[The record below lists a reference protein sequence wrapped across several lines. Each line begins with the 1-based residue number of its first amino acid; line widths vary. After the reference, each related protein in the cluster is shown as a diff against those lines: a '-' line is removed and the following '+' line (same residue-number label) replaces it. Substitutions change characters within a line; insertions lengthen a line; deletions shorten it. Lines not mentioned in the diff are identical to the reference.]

1 MIVVQ
6 VEEVVNQTNVTA
18 QTTEVKV
25 FVRTGDEE
33 LSWQFALASQASA
46 IAAGESET
54 NAGASEQVATQKAAQ
69 TVEDAASALAS
80 KVDAESAVTAS
91 GGFATASGEF
101 ATASNTAKGL
111 SEAAKVIAIEE
122 AEKSFVSAGQSVA
135 SATAAEAAKNQ
146 IVDKAE
152 INIVTAGNVL
162 RSDGTLFKSISEVEF
177 LRSKTPF
184 ERSSVAA
191 SEDIFKVFAWDNF
204 IRPNNENTIGVSN
217 SGQNWIQLGAFPL
230 LGILDNAA
238 YGVSS
243 SGVRAQVIQRTNF
256 GGLGSNGQGSVM
268 LEANT
273 FRVDATSLGVIAAR
287 DQLNYIFASFVGL
300 NMRLNIV
307 VAGVQTTLL
316 SLPILGSVGIS
327 SNSIKMYLRSRTSVI
342 VSVVIQS
349 EFQGGEIVL
358 NSSQSQLFSGINTL
372 FVGIIKPVGGA
383 TSLSTINNFKATNLF
398 RV

>member
-1 MIVVQ
+1 MII
-6 VEEVVNQTNVTA
+6 
-18 QTTEVKV
+18 VKV
-25 FVRTGDEE
+25 TSTENKIFIKKGDDAIAK
-33 LSWQFALASQASA
+33 QFALASQLAA
-46 IAAGESET
+46 IAAGKSEM
-54 NAGASEQVATQKAAQ
+54 NAEESEQVATEKAAQ
-69 TVEDAASALAS
+69 TEQDAASALAS
-80 KVDAESAVTAS
+80 KQDAEIA
-91 GGFATASGEF
+91 ATASESFATDSGIS
-101 ATASNTAKGL
+101 ATASEAAKGL
-111 SEAAKVIAIEE
+111 SEAAKEISIEE
-122 AEKSFVSAGQSVA
+122 AGKSSTSAGQSA
-135 SATAAEAAKNQ
+135 GSATAAGASSSLITN
-146 IVDKAE
+146 KAE
-152 INIVTAGNVL
+152 INITTAGHVL
-162 RSDGTLFKSISEVEF
+162 RADGTLFKSISEVEF

-184 ERSSVAA
+184 ERSSIAA

-204 IRPNNENTIGVSN
+204 IRPNNENTIGISN

-287 DQLNYIFASFVGL
+287 DQLNYIFASFVGQ
-300 NMRLNIV
+300 NMVLNIV

-358 NSSQSQLFSGINTL
+358 SSSQSQLFSGINTL